1 MTKVIKL
8 IVENDKNE
16 LSIHDFVGNM
26 ITVGRATTNDLVL
39 DERNI
44 SRHHFQLELVDSRI
58 VITDSGSYNSTFVN
72 DREINEPTEIFIG
85 DIISAGDYNIY
96 IEEDDEHSVL
106 KTTPLAVETTISV
119 VTTKIAEDNLLLAK
133 NNYIGGKVFPL
144 TTNET
149 VIGSHASAD
158 VYIFGPD
165 IPALHSKIIFDG
177 NMYLLVKGDYQGD
190 YSLVVNDMEINSVDL
205 RNGDEITIGDFL
217 FEFIE
222 KGEEYDPTPYQAI
235 AEETRKEKLRRDM
248 ESNQIK
254 SIRDDEVLEIEEE
267 VTDIKPIVMQPPAK
281 SKSINLIPI
290 IIAFAIAFAVAG
302 FFIFT
307 HFKG

>member
-1 MTKVIKL
+1 MIKL

-16 LSIHDFVGNM
+16 LSIHDFVGNLV
-26 ITVGRATTNDLVL
+26 TVGRAPNNDLVL

-44 SRHHFQLELVDSRI
+44 SRHHFQLELVDNRI

-72 DREINEPTEIFIG
+72 DREIEEATEIFIG

-96 IEEDDEHSVL
+96 IEEDDENSLL
-106 KTTPLAVETTISV
+106 KTTPLAIETTVSV

-133 NNYIGGKVFPL
+133 NNYIGGKVFAL

-205 RNGDEITIGDFL
+205 RNGDEIRIGDFL

-235 AEETRKEKLRRDM
+235 AEETRKEKLRKDM
-248 ESNQIK
+248 DNNRIK
-254 SIRDDEVLEIEEE
+254 SIRNDEVLEIEEE

-281 SKSINLIPI
+281 SRSINLIPI
-290 IIAFAIAFAVAG
+290 IIVAAIVLAIAG

>member
-44 SRHHFQLELVDSRI
+44 SRHHFQLELVDNRI

-96 IEEDDEHSVL
+96 IEEDDENSVL

-177 NMYLLVKGDYQGD
+177 NMYLLVKGDYKGD

-290 IIAFAIAFAVAG
+290 IIAIAVALAVAG

>member
-16 LSIHDFVGNM
+16 LSIHDFVGNLV
-26 ITVGRATTNDLVL
+26 TVGRAPNNDLVL

-44 SRHHFQLELVDSRI
+44 SRHHFQLELVDNRI

-72 DREINEPTEIFIG
+72 DREIEEATEIFIG

-96 IEEDDEHSVL
+96 IEEDDENSLL
-106 KTTPLAVETTISV
+106 KTTPLAIETTVSV

-133 NNYIGGKVFPL
+133 NNYIGGKVFAL

-205 RNGDEITIGDFL
+205 RNGDEIRIGDFL

-235 AEETRKEKLRRDM
+235 AEETRKEKLRKDM
-248 ESNQIK
+248 DNNRIK
-254 SIRDDEVLEIEEE
+254 SIRNDEVLEIEEE

-281 SKSINLIPI
+281 SRSINLIPI
-290 IIAFAIAFAVAG
+290 IIVAAIVLAIAG